1 MRRPDLRR
9 QLGFVLGLV
18 ATGFL
23 ALAEPWYGLYALGFI
38 VALPLAGRV
47 RGRWVRHA
55 VEALPLAW
63 FLTLAILS
71 TQLFGLLAQ
80 SMLVALLSRFVLSE
94 NAHDHQGLVLIALFI
109 TVLSAAGSISLAFG
123 VLLVAEFFTA
133 TLLLIVAQFP
143 DRVPRLSA
151 GFYGTIL
158 AGTVLSFV
166 VAGLLFF
173 ALPRLAVGTSRGS
186 PALVPQ
192 TTGFSRDVTITPGA
206 VEQDHT
212 IVMRIEPLAAGERF
226 SLPAYISGLRY
237 TTFTG
242 KQWRVGTGRPEP
254 LYPLNGLDTFEVGVG
269 SPDRFT
275 TVYLEPTGTDVLF
288 GLERVVSV
296 RGLFQQLRRDDEG
309 NILLQT
315 PVYKTLRYDVGS
327 LDTGGTFEFSQP
339 TDPARYLQVP
349 PLSQAFKDIA
359 VHAAQGATAREKAT
373 AVQAYLMDNYVYSLD
388 PTATSV
394 EDFVVDNRTGYCEH
408 FATAMVLLLRSEGVP
423 CRLVSGFVAT
433 EWNSASGY
441 LIVRAS
447 DAHTWVEVLDGTT
460 WLRYDPTPASFQ
472 EISQRADFLDSLR
485 MVWYRAVITYDLSA
499 QLQAARGLGTFFGGV
514 GAVAAHAI
522 EGLRAAA
529 TRLVRNWR
537 FLACVVATAL
547 LVVIVLNHVP
557 DRRRGRLTA
566 AFEELA
572 GERRR
577 PGETLLEL
585 ARRRDATGRLEE
597 LAWQVYSIRFT
608 NDASGAA
615 EHQLLLLLHAERS
628 RRL

>member
-1 MRRPDLRR
+1 MRRPDLRTL
-9 QLGFVLGLV
+9 LGFVLGLV

-23 ALAEPWYGLYALGFI
+23 ALAEPWYGLYALGFV
-38 VALPLAGRV
+38 VALLLAGRV

-63 FLTLAILS
+63 FLTLAILG

-80 SMLVALLSRFVLSE
+80 SMLVALLSRFVLTE
-94 NAHDHQGLVLIALFI
+94 NARDQQGQVLIALFI

-143 DRVPRLSA
+143 DRIPRLSG

-158 AGTVLSFV
+158 AVTVLSFI

-173 ALPRLAVGTSRGS
+173 ALPRLALGTSRGS
-186 PALVPQ
+186 PALVAQ

-212 IVMRIEPLAAGERF
+212 IVMRIEPLTAGERVP
-226 SLPAYISGLRY
+226 LPAYISGLRY

-242 KQWRVGTGRPEP
+242 RQWLVGTGRPEP
-254 LYPLNGLDTFEVGVG
+254 LYALNGLDMFEVGDG

-327 LDTGGTFEFSQP
+327 LDGGGAFESSQP

-349 PLSQAFKDIA
+349 PLSQAFKNIA
-359 VHAAQGATAREKAT
+359 LHAAQGATVREKAS
-373 AVQAYLMDNYVYSLD
+373 AVQAYLTDNYVYSLN

-408 FATAMVLLLRSEGVP
+408 FATAMALLLRSEGVP

-433 EWNSASGY
+433 EWNSTSGY

-472 EISQRADFLDSLR
+472 EVSQRADLLDSLR

-499 QLQAARGLGTFFGGV
+499 QLEAARSLSTFFGGMG
-514 GAVAAHAI
+514 GAIAHAV

-537 FLACVVATAL
+537 FLAGATAAPL
-547 LVVIVLNHVP
+547 LIVIVLRHLP
-557 DRRRGRLTA
+557 DRRHGRVAA

-585 ARRRDATGRLEE
+585 ARRRDPTGRLED

-608 NDASGAA
+608 DDASGAA
-615 EHQLLLLLHAERS
+615 EHQLLLLLHAERG